1 MLGKIEGSR
10 SRGRKRMR
18 WLNDFTNSMVMNF
31 GKLWEVVRDRETW
44 RAVAWGFVRVGHDLA
59 TEQQQQ
65 QSVDVDGHIS
75 LFPTSSLSSFLVDLQ
90 YCVSPAI

>member
-1 MLGKIEGSR
+1 
-10 SRGRKRMR
+10 MR
-18 WLNDFTNSMVMNF
+18 WLNDITNSMVMNF

-75 LFPTSSLSSFLVDLQ
+75 LSPTYSLSSFLVDLQ
-90 YCVSPAI
+90 YCVSPAV